1 MIFYPDTPRWLLLQ
15 ERDEEAFRALSKL
28 RRFPADHPSIVSEA
42 LDIKAS
48 ILLENTY
55 VRDNYNGASGLKLHA
70 SQVSPRSSASLDS

>member
-1 MIFYPDTPRWLLLQ
+1 MIFYPDTPRWLLFQ

-55 VRDNYNGASGLKLHA
+55 IKDIYNGASGLKLHA
-70 SQVSPRSSASLDS
+70 SQVSPRSFGSSDP